1 MPTPR
6 KPQKGRSLA
15 KMNRDLLALVRG
27 VERRSKQ
34 VKVLMAE
41 IDRLLADAKAL
52 DETIVVLQK
61 AGVRHG

>member
-1 MPTPR
+1 
-6 KPQKGRSLA
+6 
-15 KMNRDLLALVRG
+15 MNRDLLALVRG